1 MRALIAGM
9 LCGIGPCR
17 TTSERRDFRSWRER
31 EKPTV
36 ISAFGRFS
44 SLMDQGQQ
52 LDFEG
57 DVVGCLCF
65 LRARMVL
72 DGSAGMRSG
81 LVEIAVAR
89 RLAACHRI
97 GAVIRSLPRASL
109 QFGRPDVSG
118 AVARARLRAVP
129 AHGVHDD
136 GEPPGQRDPS
146 LSEGPSPG
154 DRQCSFLQLEC
165 PFVGV
170 RMTLAPS

>member
-9 LCGIGPCR
+9 LYGIGPCR
-17 TTSERRDFRSWRER
+17 TASERRDLRSWRER
-31 EKPTV
+31 QKPTV

-81 LVEIAVAR
+81 LVEIAVGR
-89 RLAACHRI
+89 RI
-97 GAVIRSLPRASL
+97 GRMLQNRRRHPLPPSGVAPVREL
-109 QFGRPDVSG
+109 VFGLLSG
-118 AVARARLRAVP
+118 
-129 AHGVHDD
+129 
-136 GEPPGQRDPS
+136 
-146 LSEGPSPG
+146 
-154 DRQCSFLQLEC
+154 CS
-165 PFVGV
+165 
-170 RMTLAPS
+170 

>member
-17 TTSERRDFRSWRER
+17 TTSERRDFRSWCER

-72 DGSAGMRSG
+72 DGVSWGA
-81 LVEIAVAR
+81 E
-89 RLAACHRI
+89 RL
-97 GAVIRSLPRASL
+97 G
-109 QFGRPDVSG
+109 
-118 AVARARLRAVP
+118 
-129 AHGVHDD
+129 
-136 GEPPGQRDPS
+136 
-146 LSEGPSPG
+146 
-154 DRQCSFLQLEC
+154 
-165 PFVGV
+165 
-170 RMTLAPS
+170 

>member
-9 LCGIGPCR
+9 LYGIGPCR

-72 DGSAGMRSG
+72 DGVSWGA
-81 LVEIAVAR
+81 E
-89 RLAACHRI
+89 RL
-97 GAVIRSLPRASL
+97 G
-109 QFGRPDVSG
+109 
-118 AVARARLRAVP
+118 
-129 AHGVHDD
+129 
-136 GEPPGQRDPS
+136 
-146 LSEGPSPG
+146 
-154 DRQCSFLQLEC
+154 
-165 PFVGV
+165 
-170 RMTLAPS
+170 